1 MPKKYHHSAIITGP
15 GKFHLERRLTHSPGS
30 RQIKVRLQGCG
41 VCGSNLPVWEGRPWF
56 TYPLEAGAPGH
67 EGWGIVEETGAGIDQ
82 FSPGDRVALLSYHAF
97 GEVEVT
103 DADRVVALPPELD
116 GMEFPGE
123 ALGCAMNVLQRADL
137 RPGQTLA
144 IIGIGF
150 LGSLLTQLA
159 TAAGA
164 SVIAISRRPA
174 SLESARQQGA
184 AHLIPMVDHRAVIEE
199 VARLT
204 SGGFCERVIEA
215 TGAQWPLDLA
225 GEICAE
231 RGKLVIA
238 GYHQDGPRQVNMQ
251 LWNWRGLDV
260 INAHE
265 REPGAYLKGMEVAIA
280 AIASGQLDPSSLYTH
295 RFDLEGLG
303 SALDLLGSREDC
315 YMKGLITYA

>member
-1 MPKKYHHSAIITGP
+1 MPKKYHHSAVITGP
-15 GKFHLERRLTHSPGS
+15 GKFHLEKRVSHSPGP
-30 RQIKVRLQGCG
+30 RQVKVRLEGCG
-41 VCGSNLPVWEGRPWF
+41 ICGSNLPVWEGRPWF
-56 TYPLEAGAPGH
+56 SYPLEAGAPGH
-67 EGWGIVEETGAGIDQ
+67 EGWGIVEETGGGVAQ

-103 DADRVVALPPELD
+103 DADRVLALPPELD
-116 GMEFPGE
+116 GVDFPGE
-123 ALGCAMNVLQRADL
+123 ALGCAVNVFQRADI
-137 RPGQTLA
+137 RPGQNVA

-150 LGSLLTQLA
+150 LGCLLTQLA

-164 SVIAISRRPA
+164 CVIAISRRPA
-174 SLESARQQGA
+174 SLEAARQQGA
-184 AHLIPMVDHRAVIEE
+184 AQLILMEDHHAIIAE

-225 GEICAE
+225 GEICGE
-231 RGKLVIA
+231 RGKLIIA

-265 REPGAYLKGMEVAIA
+265 RDANTYLKGMAA
-280 AIASGQLDPSSLYTH
+280 AIEAISGGQLDPLPLYTH
-295 RFDLEGLG
+295 RFDLEDLG
-303 SALDLLGSREDC
+303 SALDLLQSREEC

>member
-1 MPKKYHHSAIITGP
+1 MPKPYHHSAIITGP
-15 GKFHLERRLTHSPGS
+15 GKCHLEKRITPTPGPH
-30 RQIKVRLQGCG
+30 QVKVRLEGCG
-41 VCGSNLPVWEGRPWF
+41 ICGSNLPVWEGRPWF
-56 TYPLEAGAPGH
+56 QYPLEAGAPGH
-67 EGWGIVEETGAGIDQ
+67 EGWGVIEEAGGELDH
-82 FSPGDRVALLSYHAF
+82 FSPGNRVALLSYHAF
-97 GEVEVT
+97 GEVEVI
-103 DADRVVALPPELD
+103 DAARVLALPPELD
-116 GMEFPGE
+116 GVDFPGE
-123 ALGCAMNVLQRADL
+123 ALGCAMNVFQRADL
-137 RPGQTLA
+137 RRGQTVA
-144 IIGIGF
+144 ILGIGF
-150 LGSLLTQLA
+150 LGALLTQLA

-174 SLESARQQGA
+174 SLECARQQGA
-184 AHLIPMVDHRAVIEE
+184 AHLIPMEDHQAIIEE

-225 GEICAE
+225 AELCAE
-231 RGKLVIA
+231 RGKLIIA

-265 REPGAYLKGMEVAIA
+265 RDPNTYLKGMEA
-280 AIASGQLDPSSLYTH
+280 AIRAIHGGRMDPSSLYTH
-295 RFDLEGLG
+295 RFQLEDLG